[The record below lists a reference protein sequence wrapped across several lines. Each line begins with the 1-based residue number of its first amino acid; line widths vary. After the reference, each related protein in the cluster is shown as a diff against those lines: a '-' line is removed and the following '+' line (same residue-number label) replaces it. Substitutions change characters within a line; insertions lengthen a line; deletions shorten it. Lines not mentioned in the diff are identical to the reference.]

1 MKMLLDGQWVDRS
14 RTMEIRDP
22 QDGSLVDTVPMAT
35 QEDMLAAIDAAVA
48 GAGRARCLPTHH
60 RMAVLN
66 RAADFVA
73 AHHEDY
79 ARTIAREGI
88 KTIREARKE
97 VTRCI
102 DTIRI
107 SAEEARRL
115 AGETIPFDQRPG
127 SEHRLGYYVREPIGV
142 VGAITPFND
151 PLNLVAHKVGP
162 ALAAGNAIIVKPDS
176 KTPLSALKLAE
187 AIMASGLLPR
197 GVLQVITGRGS
208 EIGDVLVRDPRVRMI
223 SFTGGLEVGE
233 EIMGK
238 VGLKKVGMELGSN
251 SPVIVMPDADLDLAV
266 EANVSGAFWA
276 AGQNCLHVQRL
287 LVHDQVYDH
296 FMARFVARTQAYR
309 VGDKLD
315 EATDMGCLIN
325 EAAARRV
332 EMMVDEAIAAGATLL
347 AGGERRGTFYAPTV
361 LEGVP
366 TTCRLAYDEV
376 YGPVTVVYR
385 FRTIDEAIA
394 LSNSVN
400 YGLQAGIFTRD
411 LQTAF
416 HAAAELHCG
425 GVMINESTDYRIDAM
440 PFGGVKGSG
449 LGREGIKFALQEM
462 TEPKVVCFTLAN

>member
-1 MKMLLDGQWVDRS
+1 MKMLLDGQWVDRP
-14 RTMEIRDP
+14 RQMEIRDP
-22 QDGSLVDTVPMAT
+22 QNGSLVDTVPMAT
-35 QEDMLAAIDAAVA
+35 VDDMRAAVDAAVA
-48 GAGRARCLPTHH
+48 GAARARCLPTHQ
-60 RMAVLN
+60 RMAILN
-66 RAADFVA
+66 RAADYIA
-73 AHHEDY
+73 DHHEDY

-115 AGETIPFDQRPG
+115 VGETIPFDQRPG
-127 SEHRLGYYVREPIGV
+127 SENRIGYFLREPIGV

-162 ALAAGNAIIVKPDS
+162 ALAAGNAIVVKPDS

-187 AIMASGLLPR
+187 AVMSSGLLPR
-197 GVLQVITGRGS
+197 GVLQIITGRGS

-223 SFTGGLEVGE
+223 SFTGGLEVGQ
-233 EIMGK
+233 EIMDK

-251 SPVIVMPDADLDLAV
+251 SPVFVMPDADLDLAV

-287 LVHDQVYDH
+287 LVHEAVYEP
-296 FMARFVARTQAYR
+296 FMARFVASAQAYR

-315 EATDMGCLIN
+315 ETTDMGCLIN
-325 EAAARRV
+325 EAAAQRV
-332 EMMVDEAIAAGATLL
+332 EAMVNEAIDAGATLL
-347 AGGERRGTFYAPTV
+347 TGGTRQGAFYAPTV
-361 LEGVP
+361 LENVP
-366 TTCRLAYDEV
+366 ATCSLAKDEV
-376 YGPVTVVYR
+376 YGPVTVAYR
-385 FRTIDEAIA
+385 FRTLDEAIA
-394 LSNSVN
+394 LSNAVD

-425 GVMINESTDYRIDAM
+425 GVMVNESTDYRIDAM

-462 TEPKVVCFTLAN
+462 TEPKVVCFNL